1 MSELK
6 IKHIHA
12 HMKAAHAYAE
22 CSTAEKLKVGC
33 VLVKDHRIISIGYNG
48 MPSGWTNECEEII
61 YAIAGDSPTIPEAHL
76 ETKPEVIHAEANAV
90 AKLARSNESGEGSVA
105 FITHAPCL
113 SCAKM
118 LYSAGVSEVIYSEIY
133 RLTEGI
139 DFLVKCGIPVS
150 QYFLE
155 EEENG

>member
-1 MSELK
+1 MK
-6 IKHIHA
+6 PKHIRA
-12 HMKAAHAYAE
+12 HMKAAYAYAE
-22 CSTAEKLKVGC
+22 CSTAERLNVGC

-48 MPSGWTNECEEII
+48 MPSGWTNICEDDEN
-61 YAIAGDSPTIPEAHL
+61 H
-76 ETKPEVIHAEANAV
+76 TKPEVIHAEANAV

-118 LYSAGVSEVIYSEIY
+118 LYSAGVCAVIYSQGY
-133 RLTEGI
+133 RKTEGI

>member
-1 MSELK
+1 MK
-6 IKHIHA
+6 PKHIKA

-22 CSTAEKLKVGC
+22 CSTAERLKVGC

-48 MPSGWTNECEEII
+48 MPSEWTNVCEDES
-61 YAIAGDSPTIPEAHL
+61 GK
-76 ETKPEVIHAEANAV
+76 TKPEVIHAEANAV

-105 FITHAPCL
+105 FITHAPCI

-118 LYSAGVSEVIYSEIY
+118 LYSAGVSEVVYSQSY
-133 RLTEGI
+133 RETVGV
-139 DFLVKCGIPVS
+139 DFLVRCEIPVS

-155 EEENG
+155 EED

>member
-1 MSELK
+1 LK
-6 IKHIHA
+6 PKHIRS

-22 CSTAEKLKVGC
+22 CSTAERLKVGC

-48 MPSGWTNECEEII
+48 MPSEWTNVCEDES
-61 YAIAGDSPTIPEAHL
+61 GK
-76 ETKPEVIHAEANAV
+76 TKPEVIHAEANAV

-118 LYSAGVSEVIYSEIY
+118 LYSAGVSEVVYSQGY
-133 RLTEGI
+133 RKTEGI
-139 DFLVKCGIPVS
+139 DFLVNCGIPVS

>member
-1 MSELK
+1 MK
-6 IKHIHA
+6 PKHIKA
-12 HMKAAHAYAE
+12 HMKAAYAYAE

-48 MPSGWTNECEEII
+48 MPSEWTNVCEDES
-61 YAIAGDSPTIPEAHL
+61 GK
-76 ETKPEVIHAEANAV
+76 TKPEVIHAEANAV

-118 LYSAGVSEVIYSEIY
+118 LYSAGVSEVVYSQSY
-133 RLTEGI
+133 RETVGV
-139 DFLVKCGIPVS
+139 DFLVRCEIPVS

-155 EEENG
+155 EEENGK

>member
-1 MSELK
+1 MK
-6 IKHIHA
+6 PKHIKA

-22 CSTAEKLKVGC
+22 CSTAERLKVGC

-48 MPSGWTNECEEII
+48 MPSEWTNVCEDES
-61 YAIAGDSPTIPEAHL
+61 GK
-76 ETKPEVIHAEANAV
+76 TKPEVIHAEANAV

-118 LYSAGVSEVIYSEIY
+118 LYSAGVSEVVYSQGY
-133 RLTEGI
+133 RKTEGI
-139 DFLVKCGIPVS
+139 DFLVNCGIPVT

>member
-1 MSELK
+1 MK
-6 IKHIHA
+6 PKHIKA

-22 CSTAEKLKVGC
+22 CSTAERLKVGC

-48 MPSGWTNECEEII
+48 MPSEWTNVCEDES
-61 YAIAGDSPTIPEAHL
+61 GK
-76 ETKPEVIHAEANAV
+76 TKPEVIHAEANAV

-118 LYSAGVSEVIYSEIY
+118 LYSAGVSEVVYSQGY
-133 RLTEGI
+133 RKTEGI
-139 DFLVKCGIPVS
+139 DFLVRCEIPVS

-155 EEENG
+155 EEENGK

>member
-1 MSELK
+1 MK
-6 IKHIHA
+6 PKHIRA
-12 HMKAAHAYAE
+12 HMRAAYAYAE

-48 MPSGWTNECEEII
+48 MPSGWTNECETQFMTGNGTADHIELI
-61 YAIAGDSPTIPEAHL
+61 
-76 ETKPEVIHAEANAV
+76 TKPEVIHAEANAV

-118 LYSAGVSEVIYSEIY
+118 LYSAGVSEVVYSQSYREI
-133 RLTEGI
+133 GGV
-139 DFLVKCGIPVS
+139 DFLEKCGIPVS
-150 QYFLE
+150 QCLLE
-155 EEENG
+155 EEENGK

>member
-1 MSELK
+1 MK
-6 IKHIHA
+6 PKHIKA

-22 CSTAEKLKVGC
+22 CSTAERLKVGC

-48 MPSGWTNECEEII
+48 MPSEWTNVCEDES
-61 YAIAGDSPTIPEAHL
+61 GK
-76 ETKPEVIHAEANAV
+76 TKPEVIHAEANAV

-118 LYSAGVSEVIYSEIY
+118 LYSAGVSEVVYSQSY
-133 RLTEGI
+133 RETVGV
-139 DFLVKCGIPVS
+139 DFLVRCEIPVS

-155 EEENG
+155 EED

>member
-1 MSELK
+1 MK
-6 IKHIHA
+6 PKHIRA
-12 HMKAAHAYAE
+12 HMRAAHAYAD

-48 MPSGWTNECEEII
+48 MPSGWTNECETQFMTGNGTADHIELI
-61 YAIAGDSPTIPEAHL
+61 
-76 ETKPEVIHAEANAV
+76 TKPEVIHAEANAV

-118 LYSAGVSEVIYSEIY
+118 LYSAGVSEVVYSQSY
-133 RLTEGI
+133 RETMGV
-139 DFLVKCGIPVS
+139 DFLEKCGIPVS
-150 QYFLE
+150 QCLLE
-155 EEENG
+155 EEENGK

>member
-1 MSELK
+1 
-6 IKHIHA
+6 
-12 HMKAAHAYAE
+12 MKAAHAYAE
-22 CSTAEKLKVGC
+22 CSTAERLKVGC

-48 MPSGWTNECEEII
+48 MPSEWTNVCEDES
-61 YAIAGDSPTIPEAHL
+61 GK
-76 ETKPEVIHAEANAV
+76 TKPEVIHAEANAV

-118 LYSAGVSEVIYSEIY
+118 LYSAGVSEVVYSQGY
-133 RLTEGI
+133 RKTEGI

-150 QYFLE
+150 QYYIE
-155 EEENG
+155 QEAT

>member
-1 MSELK
+1 MK
-6 IKHIHA
+6 PKHIRA
-12 HMKAAHAYAE
+12 HMRAAYAYAE

-48 MPSGWTNECEEII
+48 MPSGWTNECETQFMTGNGTSDHIELI
-61 YAIAGDSPTIPEAHL
+61 
-76 ETKPEVIHAEANAV
+76 TKPEVIHAEANAV

-118 LYSAGVSEVIYSEIY
+118 LYSAGVSEVVYSQSY
-133 RLTEGI
+133 RNTEGVN
-139 DFLVKCGIPVS
+139 FLEKCGIPVS
-150 QYFLE
+150 QCLLE
-155 EEENG
+155 EEENGK

>member
-1 MSELK
+1 
-6 IKHIHA
+6 
-12 HMKAAHAYAE
+12 MKAAYAYAE

-48 MPSGWTNECEEII
+48 MPSGWTNECETQFMTGNGTADHIELI
-61 YAIAGDSPTIPEAHL
+61 
-76 ETKPEVIHAEANAV
+76 TKPEVIHAEANAV

-118 LYSAGVSEVIYSEIY
+118 LYSAGVSEVVYSQSY
-133 RLTEGI
+133 RETEGV
-139 DFLVKCGIPVS
+139 DFLEKCGIPVS
-150 QYFLE
+150 QCLLE
-155 EEENG
+155 EEENGK

>member
-1 MSELK
+1 MK
-6 IKHIHA
+6 PKHIKA

-22 CSTAEKLKVGC
+22 CSTAERLKVGC

-48 MPSGWTNECEEII
+48 MPSEWTNVCEDES
-61 YAIAGDSPTIPEAHL
+61 GK
-76 ETKPEVIHAEANAV
+76 TKPEVIHAEANAV

-118 LYSAGVSEVIYSEIY
+118 LYSAGVSEVVYSQGY
-133 RLTEGI
+133 RKTEGI
-139 DFLVKCGIPVS
+139 DFLVNCGIPVS
-150 QYFLE
+150 QYFFE

>member
-1 MSELK
+1 MK
-6 IKHIHA
+6 PKHIKA

-22 CSTAEKLKVGC
+22 CSTAERLKVGC

-48 MPSGWTNECEEII
+48 MPSEWTNVCEDES
-61 YAIAGDSPTIPEAHL
+61 GK
-76 ETKPEVIHAEANAV
+76 TKPEVIHAEANAV

-118 LYSAGVSEVIYSEIY
+118 LYSAGVSEVVYSQGY
-133 RLTEGI
+133 RKTEGI
-139 DFLVKCGIPVS
+139 DFLVNCGIPVS

>member
-1 MSELK
+1 
-6 IKHIHA
+6 
-12 HMKAAHAYAE
+12 MKAAHAYAE
-22 CSTAEKLKVGC
+22 CSTAERLNVGC

-48 MPSGWTNECEEII
+48 MPSEWTNVCEDES
-61 YAIAGDSPTIPEAHL
+61 GK
-76 ETKPEVIHAEANAV
+76 TKPEVIHAEANAV

-118 LYSAGVSEVIYSEIY
+118 LYSAGVSEVVYSQSY
-133 RLTEGI
+133 RETVGV
-139 DFLVKCGIPVS
+139 DFLVRCEIPVS

-155 EEENG
+155 EED

>member
-1 MSELK
+1 MK
-6 IKHIHA
+6 PKHIRA
-12 HMKAAHAYAE
+12 HMKAAHAYAD

-48 MPSGWTNECEEII
+48 MPSGWTNECETQFMTGNGTADHIELI
-61 YAIAGDSPTIPEAHL
+61 
-76 ETKPEVIHAEANAV
+76 TKPEVIHAEANAV

-118 LYSAGVSEVIYSEIY
+118 LYSAGVSEVVYSQSY
-133 RLTEGI
+133 RETVGV
-139 DFLVKCGIPVS
+139 DFLETCGIHVS
-150 QYFLE
+150 QYFIN

>member
-1 MSELK
+1 MK
-6 IKHIHA
+6 PKHIRA

-22 CSTAEKLKVGC
+22 CSTAERLKVGC

-48 MPSGWTNECEEII
+48 MPSEWTNVCEDES
-61 YAIAGDSPTIPEAHL
+61 GK
-76 ETKPEVIHAEANAV
+76 TKPEVIHAEANAV

-118 LYSAGVSEVIYSEIY
+118 LYSAGVSEVIYSQGY
-133 RLTEGI
+133 KKTEGV
-139 DFLVKCGIPVS
+139 DFLVKCEIPVS
-150 QYFLE
+150 QLVRGNQWFH
-155 EEENG
+155 

>member
-1 MSELK
+1 MK
-6 IKHIHA
+6 PKHIKA
-12 HMKAAHAYAE
+12 HMKAAYAYAE

-48 MPSGWTNECEEII
+48 MPSGWTNVCEDES
-61 YAIAGDSPTIPEAHL
+61 GKTN
-76 ETKPEVIHAEANAV
+76 PEVIHAEANAV

-118 LYSAGVSEVIYSEIY
+118 LYSAGVCAVIYSQSY
-133 RLTEGI
+133 RNTEGV
-139 DFLVKCGIPVS
+139 DFLVECEIPVS

>member
-1 MSELK
+1 MK
-6 IKHIHA
+6 PKHIRA

-22 CSTAEKLKVGC
+22 CSTAERLKVGC

-48 MPSGWTNECEEII
+48 MPSEWTNVCEDES
-61 YAIAGDSPTIPEAHL
+61 GK
-76 ETKPEVIHAEANAV
+76 TKPEVIHAEANAV

-118 LYSAGVSEVIYSEIY
+118 LYSAGVSEVVYSQSY
-133 RLTEGI
+133 RETVGV
-139 DFLVKCGIPVS
+139 DFLVKCEIPVL

-155 EEENG
+155 EEENGK

>member
-1 MSELK
+1 MK
-6 IKHIHA
+6 PKHIRA
-12 HMKAAHAYAE
+12 HMRAAYAYAE

-48 MPSGWTNECEEII
+48 MPSGWTNECETQFMTGNGTADHIELI
-61 YAIAGDSPTIPEAHL
+61 
-76 ETKPEVIHAEANAV
+76 TKPEVIHAEANAV

-118 LYSAGVSEVIYSEIY
+118 LYSAGVSEVVYSQSY
-133 RLTEGI
+133 RETGGV
-139 DFLVKCGIPVS
+139 DFLEKCGIPVS
-150 QYFLE
+150 QCLLE

>member
-1 MSELK
+1 MK
-6 IKHIHA
+6 PKHIKA
-12 HMKAAHAYAE
+12 HMKAAYAYAE

-48 MPSGWTNECEEII
+48 MPSGWTNVCEDES
-61 YAIAGDSPTIPEAHL
+61 GKTN
-76 ETKPEVIHAEANAV
+76 PEVIHAEANAV

-118 LYSAGVSEVIYSEIY
+118 LYSAGVCAVIYSQPY
-133 RLTEGI
+133 RNTEGV
-139 DFLVKCGIPVS
+139 DFLVECEIPVS

>member
-6 IKHIHA
+6 TKHIRA
-12 HMKAAHAYAE
+12 HMNAAYAYAE

-48 MPSGWTNECEEII
+48 MPSGWSNECETQFMTGSGTADHVELI
-61 YAIAGDSPTIPEAHL
+61 
-76 ETKPEVIHAEANAV
+76 TKPEVIHAEANAV

-150 QYFLE
+150 QYYIE
-155 EEENG
+155 QEAT

>member
-1 MSELK
+1 MR
-6 IKHIHA
+6 
-12 HMKAAHAYAE
+12 AAYAYAE

-48 MPSGWTNECEEII
+48 MPSGWTNECETQFMTGNGTADHIELI
-61 YAIAGDSPTIPEAHL
+61 
-76 ETKPEVIHAEANAV
+76 TKPEVIHAEANAV

-118 LYSAGVSEVIYSEIY
+118 LYSAGVSEVVYSQSY
-133 RLTEGI
+133 RETGGV
-139 DFLVKCGIPVS
+139 DFLEKCGIPVS
-150 QYFLE
+150 QCLLE
-155 EEENG
+155 EEENGK

>member
-1 MSELK
+1 MK
-6 IKHIHA
+6 PKHIKA
-12 HMKAAHAYAE
+12 HMKAAYAYAE

-48 MPSGWTNECEEII
+48 MPSEWTNVCEDES
-61 YAIAGDSPTIPEAHL
+61 GK
-76 ETKPEVIHAEANAV
+76 TKPEVIHAEANAV

-118 LYSAGVSEVIYSEIY
+118 LYSAGVCAVIYSQSY
-133 RLTEGI
+133 RNTEGV
-139 DFLVKCGIPVS
+139 DFLVECEIPVS

>member
-1 MSELK
+1 
-6 IKHIHA
+6 
-12 HMKAAHAYAE
+12 MKAAHAYAD

-48 MPSGWTNECEEII
+48 MPSGWTNECETQFMTGNGTADHIELI
-61 YAIAGDSPTIPEAHL
+61 
-76 ETKPEVIHAEANAV
+76 TKPEVIHAEANAV
-90 AKLARSNESGEGSVA
+90 AKLASSNESGEGSVA

-118 LYSAGVSEVIYSEIY
+118 LYSAGVSEVVYSQSY
-133 RLTEGI
+133 RETVGV
-139 DFLVKCGIPVS
+139 DFLETCGIHVS
-150 QYFLE
+150 QYFIN